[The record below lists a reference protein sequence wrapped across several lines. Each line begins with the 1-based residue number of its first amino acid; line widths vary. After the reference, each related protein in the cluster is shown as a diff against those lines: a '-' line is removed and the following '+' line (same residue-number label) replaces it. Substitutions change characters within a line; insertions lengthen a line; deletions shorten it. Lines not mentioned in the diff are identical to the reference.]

1 MRIVLQ
7 KVSSGSVK
15 VDGKTVGEINQGHV
29 ILLGIEDADNQEDI
43 DWLIKKIAQLRV
55 FNDESGK
62 MNKSLE
68 DVEGDLLII
77 SQFTLHAKY
86 KKGNRPSF
94 VHAAKPE
101 YAEEMYEQFIESARK
116 RMHGKVE
123 TGIFGAMM
131 EVNIVNDG
139 PVTITMDTKNK
150 E

>member
-29 ILLGIEDADNQEDI
+29 ILLGIEDADTQEDV

-94 VHAAKPE
+94 VHAATPE
-101 YAEEMYEQFIESARK
+101 YAQKMYEQFVESARK